1 MKLVTFIKTMGII
14 TLLSLTYIH
23 MQMQIFDLAY
33 LGKDK
38 EKMIYQLNQQNQNL
52 TYAIL
57 RIKSANNL
65 GFEMLGD
72 KSGMQFVNPNNIIHI
87 SSGQKLLDDQDIE
100 STQLSSVNMS
110 PLTNIISFASRAEAR
125 IKE

>member
-1 MKLVTFIKTMGII
+1 
-14 TLLSLTYIH
+14 

-87 SSGQKLLDDQDIE
+87 SSTQKLVDEQDVN
-100 STQLSSVNMS
+100 STQLSSANAN
-110 PLTNIISFASRAEAR
+110 PLTSIISFASRAEAR